1 MKMLRRIYDRFEE
14 SISLF
19 FFLLIFVLMSVGV
32 INRYLFKYSFPWNIE
47 LCRYSFVWLTFV
59 GAAYVRKIDQH
70 IKIDMLF
77 NWISARLSVRSR
89 KFIWWFK
96 EILTLLFF
104 IMLIYLGWIIATKT
118 WRFRSQAMHMP
129 QSFLYVSV
137 CVGACLYT
145 IREILES
152 FRSYRESFPQPLSG
166 NEIKGIK
173 R

>member
-1 MKMLRRIYDRFEE
+1 MLRRIYDRFEE

-77 NWISARLSVRSR
+77 NWISVRLSVRSR

-96 EILTLLFF
+96 EILTLSFF

-137 CVGACLYT
+137 SVGACLYT

-152 FRSYRESFPQPLSG
+152 FRSYRDSFSQPLSG